1 MMTAVGVPASSGPG
15 LRRSYPS
22 PDRVPRLE
30 EAPVLNLY
38 HSPRSRSMRVVW
50 LAEELGLPYRIQTLE
65 MFSDAMKTSDYL
77 AIHPLGK
84 VPAIDDDGFVLWET
98 TAILSY
104 LIGRYS
110 DGALLPPRETQA
122 GARAIQWMDFGEN
135 PLTVIM
141 GEVAAHAGPM
151 PEKWRVPALVTR
163 GREVAPSLVAVVE
176 RALDGCPYIL
186 GDRFSA
192 ADIMLGFGLGIAR
205 YLEFVNDATPRTRD
219 YLERLTARP
228 AYQRAVLV

>member
-1 MMTAVGVPASSGPG
+1 MLTI
-15 LRRSYPS
+15 
-22 PDRVPRLE
+22 
-30 EAPVLNLY
+30 Y

-50 LAEELGLPYRIQTLE
+50 LAEELGLPYQVQTLE
-65 MFSDAMKTSDYL
+65 MFSDAMKTSAYL

-104 LIGRYS
+104 LVGRYS

-122 GARAIQWMDFGEN
+122 GARAIQWMEFGEN

-151 PEKWRVPALVTR
+151 PEKWRLPALVTR
-163 GREVAPSLVAVVE
+163 GREVAPSLIAVVE
-176 RALDGCPYIL
+176 RTLEGRSYIV
-186 GDRFSA
+186 GDAFGV

-205 YLEFVNDATPRTRD
+205 YLEFVNAATPRTRD

-228 AYQRAVLV
+228 AYQRAVVV

>member
-1 MMTAVGVPASSGPG
+1 MASVRGPRG
-15 LRRSYPS
+15 LRAVPIIPES
-22 PDRVPRLE
+22 RVPRPE
-30 EAPVLNLY
+30 EARVLTIY

-50 LAEELGLPYRIQTLE
+50 LAEELGLPYQVRTLE
-65 MFSDAMKTSDYL
+65 MFSDAMKTSAYL

-104 LIGRYS
+104 LVGRYS

-151 PEKWRVPALVTR
+151 PEKWRVPALVSR
-163 GREVAPSLVAVVE
+163 GREVAPSLIAVVE
-176 RALDGCPYIL
+176 RALEGRSYIL
-186 GDRFSA
+186 GDVFSV

-219 YLERLTARP
+219 YLERLMARA
-228 AYQRAVLV
+228 AYQRAVVV

>member
-1 MMTAVGVPASSGPG
+1 MLTI
-15 LRRSYPS
+15 
-22 PDRVPRLE
+22 
-30 EAPVLNLY
+30 Y

-50 LAEELGLPYRIQTLE
+50 LAEELGLPYQVRTLE
-65 MFSDAMKTSDYL
+65 MFSDAMKTSAYL

-104 LIGRYS
+104 LVGRYS
-110 DGALLPPRETQA
+110 DGALLPPRESQA

-151 PEKWRVPALVTR
+151 PEKWRVPALVSR
-163 GREVAPSLVAVVE
+163 GREVAPSLIAVVE
-176 RALDGCPYIL
+176 RALEGRSYIL
-186 GDRFSA
+186 GDVFSV

-219 YLERLTARP
+219 YLERLMARA
-228 AYQRAVLV
+228 AYQRAVVV

>member
-1 MMTAVGVPASSGPG
+1 MLTI
-15 LRRSYPS
+15 
-22 PDRVPRLE
+22 
-30 EAPVLNLY
+30 Y
-38 HSPRSRSMRVVW
+38 HSPQSRSVRVVW
-50 LAEELGLPYRIQTLE
+50 LAEELGLPYRVHALP
-65 MFSDAMKTSDYL
+65 MFSDAMKTPEYL

-84 VPAIDDDGFVLWET
+84 VPAIDDDGFILWET
-98 TAILSY
+98 TAILAY

-110 DGALLPPRETQA
+110 DGALLPPRETRA
-122 GARAIQWMDFGEN
+122 GALALQWMDFGEN

-163 GREVAPSLVAVVE
+163 GLAVAPSYVAVVE
-176 RALDGCPYIL
+176 RALAGRDYIL
-186 GDRFSA
+186 GDAFSA

-205 YLEFVNDATPRTRD
+205 HLELVGDATPRTRD
-219 YLERLTARP
+219 YLARLVARS